1 MLKLLVTLS
10 SESKKLN
17 KENNNSIIKSKL
29 LNMRK
34 NHYKNNTTK
43 SRLNST
49 KRMPTLMV
57 WKKIL
62 RVTRKISLKK
72 KKRIPKNGK
81 NGKKPKRKES
91 KLLKK
96 KSRVLELKTIKFGK
110 ILTSKNKLI
119 GNKSIMLIGLNG
131 KWKSRAEKSTKS
143 KEKKRDKNMKRNK
156 SNMNNRKSSKNTSE
170 KSNYATFWSHILTQ
184 LRKIGTELIKLAK
197 TIKNKL
203 SMLELKSLL
212 ILNGKIKRLRS
223 FNLKSLKLK
232 KKLQEK
238 VARKTKTETKIK
250 KKNKRFSISHTVFKI
265 NSNHWKFWLLL
276 QSKKLIK
283 KLKNWEK
290 EKNCSKEDVKKNKS
304 QKLTLSY

>member
-1 MLKLLVTLS
+1 MLKLLETLS

-17 KENNNSIIKSKL
+17 KENNNLTIKSKL
-29 LNMRK
+29 LNKKK

-43 SRLNST
+43 SRLNLTRKMLTS
-49 KRMPTLMV
+49 MV

-62 RVTRKISLKK
+62 TATKKISFN
-72 KKRIPKNGK
+72 KRKEIRKNGK
-81 NGKKPKRKES
+81 NGRKPRRKES

-96 KSRVLELKTIKFGK
+96 KSRVLELKMIKFGK

-119 GNKSIMLIGLNG
+119 GNKSITLIGLNG
-131 KWKSRAEKSTKS
+131 KWKSRAEKSTKL
-143 KEKKRDKNMKRNK
+143 KEKKRDNNMKRNK
-156 SNMNNRKSSKNTSE
+156 RNMNNKKSSKNTLE

-184 LRKIGTELIKLAK
+184 LRKIGTEPIKSIK
-197 TIKNKL
+197 TKRNKL

-223 FNLKSLKLK
+223 FNLKNLKLK
-232 KKLQEK
+232 KKPQEK
-238 VARKTKTETKIK
+238 VARKIKTEIKIK
-250 KKNKRFSISHTVFKI
+250 KKNKKFSIFLTVYKI

-283 KLKNWEK
+283 KLQNWEK
-290 EKNCSKEDVKKNKS
+290 EKSCSKEDAKKNKS
-304 QKLTLSY
+304 QKMTLSC

>member
-1 MLKLLVTLS
+1 MLKLLETLN

-29 LNMRK
+29 LNMKR
-34 NHYKNNTTK
+34 NHYKNNMTK

-49 KRMPTLMV
+49 KRMLTLMV

-72 KKRIPKNGK
+72 RKRIPKNGK

-143 KEKKRDKNMKRNK
+143 KERKRDKNMKRNK
-156 SNMNNRKSSKNTSE
+156 SNMNNKKSSKNTSE
-170 KSNYATFWSHILTQ
+170 KSNYAIF
-184 LRKIGTELIKLAK
+184 
-197 TIKNKL
+197 
-203 SMLELKSLL
+203 
-212 ILNGKIKRLRS
+212 
-223 FNLKSLKLK
+223 
-232 KKLQEK
+232 
-238 VARKTKTETKIK
+238 
-250 KKNKRFSISHTVFKI
+250 
-265 NSNHWKFWLLL
+265 
-276 QSKKLIK
+276 
-283 KLKNWEK
+283 
-290 EKNCSKEDVKKNKS
+290 
-304 QKLTLSY
+304 